1 MFSAA
6 DIRDAIFSKAMS
18 GYKKE
23 EVDQFLAQVEQDYRQ
38 FAKSVTEYENKIQ
51 TLEQEKETFKASSE
65 SIQAVLLN
73 AQKLAD
79 QMVADA
85 KAKSEEILQKA
96 QTNIEVMTAQ
106 EKELSS
112 VFEMKANERKAVLE
126 KELTEMIRDAK
137 GKAAA
142 IEAAAEDAV
151 RRQQLLFDKL
161 QMEISSFRSTVT
173 AKYKEHL
180 ELLKTLPET
189 APADPT
195 RMAEIVE
202 EAYNKVPEPETFF
215 AEKEEKTEETGE
227 EEMKLSEIAEE
238 DAELPEKGDPS
249 QGFKVTV

>member
-1 MFSAA
+1 MLSAA
-6 DIRDAIFSKAMS
+6 EIRDAIFSKSMS

-38 FAKSVTEYENKIQ
+38 FAKSVTEYENKIK
-51 TLEQEKETFKASSE
+51 TLEQEKETFRASSD

-79 QMVADA
+79 QMVAEA
-85 KAKSEEILQKA
+85 KAKSEDILQKA

-112 VFEMKANERKAVLE
+112 VFEMKANERKAALE
-126 KELTEMIRDAK
+126 KELTEMIREAK

-161 QMEISSFRSTVT
+161 QMEISAFRSTVT

-180 ELLKTLPET
+180 ELLKALPET
-189 APADPT
+189 APVDPT
-195 RMAEIVE
+195 RMAEIVG

-215 AEKEEKTEETGE
+215 PVKEEKAESPEEDSI
-227 EEMKLSEIAEE
+227 KLSDITEQKETPPQ
-238 DAELPEKGDPS
+238 DAEPP
-249 QGFKVTV
+249 QGFKVNA